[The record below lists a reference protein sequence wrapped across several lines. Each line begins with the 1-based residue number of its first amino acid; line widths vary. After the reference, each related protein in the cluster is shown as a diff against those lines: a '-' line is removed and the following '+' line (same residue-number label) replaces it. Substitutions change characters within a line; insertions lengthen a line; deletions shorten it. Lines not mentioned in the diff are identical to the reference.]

1 MDTYIYIYNILY
13 IIYIYIYI
21 LVALEHGTHSNT
33 GFLCSSNVFPRTLEH
48 MFLLPSCRLE
58 HAEHT
63 FKHTNT
69 PVQSQTP
76 RTHSELSTRT
86 RDQDIHISTST
97 AVLPKQLAFSNTVPN
112 TTEHQPEHIFWT
124 SDLLGATLDP
134 DPSPFP
140 NTCLH
145 SLVPEGEFLMDL
157 TNKSI
162 LTFGRSWHD
171 FWEFPSG

>member
-1 MDTYIYIYNILY
+1 MEARWRVQALAPLDTRCSGRASPGLRIFGGQAGGGGRHQAQIPILSPPN
-13 IIYIYIYI
+13 

-63 FKHTNT
+63 FEHTNT
-69 PVQSQTP
+69 PRTPNTSNTVQSQTP

-97 AVLPKQLAFSNTVPN
+97 AVLPKQLTFSNTVPN
-112 TTEHQPEHIFWT
+112 TTEHQPEHIF
-124 SDLLGATLDP
+124 
-134 DPSPFP
+134 
-140 NTCLH
+140 
-145 SLVPEGEFLMDL
+145 
-157 TNKSI
+157 
-162 LTFGRSWHD
+162 
-171 FWEFPSG
+171 